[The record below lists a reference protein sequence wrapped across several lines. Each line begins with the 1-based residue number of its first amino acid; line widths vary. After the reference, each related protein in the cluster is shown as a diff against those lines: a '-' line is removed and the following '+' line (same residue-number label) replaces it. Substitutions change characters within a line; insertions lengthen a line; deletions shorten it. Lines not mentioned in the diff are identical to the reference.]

1 MTVSRQK
8 SQIHTDRNSDE
19 LASVVI
25 ADQAADDARA
35 WWVRLLPWAICLCLL
50 LVVEGAARVVFDYTL
65 AIRHQRFD
73 NFPSPATQESVVS
86 AIRRDRALRV
96 VMLGDSTVV
105 GSSLLLPNQSIP
117 RQLELALNKELPG
130 VPIHVWDLSM
140 VGSRA
145 VDLLCM
151 LKKVEEARPD
161 AIVVQGNYFL
171 CLQVVDKM
179 TLFHPWLADTLRE
192 VPDSVKPYVPA
203 RTAKEEMDER
213 ITRFFESH
221 VRLVG
226 MRQAINTM
234 LFGVQGRTDIFSHP
248 NPLAMAATSLGKRTG
263 LMRLQSWRERQN
275 GNPFFDLYTNPI
287 QPHGANLRFYPNVAA
302 ELGRSGAV
310 GVTYQTPQNP
320 AIVAASIRWEAFLAG
335 RRLLTEAL
343 SAPGVTHHDY
353 SELVPEQYFVDAT
366 HMLPDGNRILA
377 QRLARDLAPL
387 LRSRM
392 REPSAR

>member
-1 MTVSRQK
+1 MTVSRRK
-8 SQIHTDRNSDE
+8 SQVLADRSSDE

-25 ADQAADDARA
+25 ADQAAEDARP
-35 WWVRLLPWAICLCLL
+35 WWVRLLPWGVCLCLL
-50 LVVEGAARVVFDYTL
+50 LVMEGAVRGVFDYTL
-65 AIRHQRFD
+65 AIRYQRFD

-105 GSSLLLPNQSIP
+105 GSSLLMPNESIP
-117 RQLELALNKELPG
+117 RQLEIALSRELPG

-151 LKKVEEARPD
+151 LKKVEEAQPD

-179 TLFHPWLADTLRE
+179 TLFNPWLADTLRE
-192 VPDSVKPYVPA
+192 VPDSVQPYVPK
-203 RTAKEEMDER
+203 RTAKEAMDER

-221 VRLVG
+221 LRLVG

-234 LFGVQGRTDIFSHP
+234 LFGVQGRTDIFRHP
-248 NPLAMAATSLGKRTG
+248 NPLAMAATSLGKRAG
-263 LMRLQSWRERQN
+263 LMRPQSWRERQN
-275 GNPFFDLYTNPI
+275 GNAFFDLYTNPI
-287 QPHGANLRFYPNVAA
+287 QPHGANLRFYPHVAQ
-302 ELGRSGAV
+302 ELARSGAV

-320 AIVAASIRWEAFLAG
+320 AIVAASIRQEDYLAG
-335 RRLLTEAL
+335 RPNHRLFGDYFGHV
-343 SAPGVTHHDY
+343 GVRQAKIESDSRHDQK
-353 SELVPEQYFVDAT
+353 EFVG
-366 HMLPDGNRILA
+366 P
-377 QRLARDLAPL
+377 
-387 LRSRM
+387 
-392 REPSAR
+392 